1 VELKLLLKR
10 GALLTAAN
18 WPTIAI
24 QFAVQTTFQM
34 LLTIPIIGAAILVA
48 VVLGADLAHLL
59 GGSTRDIFEAISRAL
74 ASEPFA
80 LACFVTA
87 LATLLAGGSVLTFL
101 VKGGTVAVFAAANE
115 AAGPIELE
123 PITYDTLRR
132 AASFTLERFTSGCRR
147 HFRRYLALGLALIL
161 VYGLSLTAYVAFV
174 VVGYRAAGDRGLL
187 VGWTF
192 SAAAIGLVSVLWITL
207 VNLLYLLMQV
217 AIALEDLKLTTAAR
231 AVARFVRAEVRNLGG
246 VFLVGLL
253 MVVGAML
260 ASALAW
266 SGVGLVAF
274 VPLFGLA
281 VLPLQIVALVV
292 RGLVLEFIGLT
303 ALGAYVTLYRRHAGG
318 SVPASHHAAVG
329 SSPGPIGALG

>member
-1 VELKLLLKR
+1 M
-10 GALLTAAN
+10 TAAN

-24 QFAVQTTFQM
+24 QFAVQTTFQV

-48 VVLGADLAHLL
+48 VVLGADVAHLL
-59 GGSTRDIFEAISRAL
+59 DGSTRDIFEAIARAL
-74 ASEPFA
+74 ASEPLA

-115 AAGPIELE
+115 AAGPIERD
-123 PITYDTLRR
+123 PMTYDVLRR
-132 AASFTLERFTSGCRR
+132 ASSFTLERFTSGCRR
-147 HFRRYLALGLALIL
+147 LFRRYLALGLVLMA
-161 VYGLSLTAYVAFV
+161 VYGLSLGAYVTFV

-192 SAAAIGLVSVLWITL
+192 SAAAIGLMSVLWITA

-217 AIALEDLKLTTAAR
+217 AIALEDLRLMSAAR
-231 AVARFVRAEVRNLGG
+231 AVARFVRAEIRNLGG
-246 VFLVGLL
+246 VFLVGLV

-281 VLPLQIVALVV
+281 VFPLQIVALVV
-292 RGLVLEFIGLT
+292 RGLVFEFIALT
-303 ALGAYVTLYRRHAGG
+303 ALGAYVTLYGRHVRG
-318 SVPASHHAAVG
+318 SVPAPQPASVG
-329 SSPGPIGALG
+329 SSPGRIGALG